1 MSKEFSHDLQ
11 SARSMLRRWV
21 WKTSE
26 LDDRTSTVVTALALL
41 DSLDLPETID
51 VIPVAESIKVG
62 GLLFEVA

>member
-1 MSKEFSHDLQ
+1 
-11 SARSMLRRWV
+11 MLRRWV

-26 LDDRTSTVVTALALL
+26 LDDRTSTVVAALALL

-51 VIPVAESIKVG
+51 VIPAAESIKVG